1 MPRINSLN
9 TFVYSSILNPVGG
22 GVDPE
27 ESNYSGATM
36 VFIQGTAPTG
46 WVKDTSDND
55 YTLRCVT
62 GAASSGGTLNF
73 STVFA
78 TQTLTGSLNIV
89 GATGSTTLT
98 ISEMATHTHPYPP
111 NPATPS
117 PVVVAPTTTVLGS
130 GTAGLTRL
138 LSPGFYTGSMAP
150 NPSSPGVVAG
160 TGHTHPEKSPNLS
173 NPATLATVDLR
184 VKYVEA
190 ILATRT

>member
-9 TFVYSSILNPVGG
+9 TFVSSSILNTASGG

-27 ESNYSGATM
+27 ESNYASATM

-62 GAASSGGTLNF
+62 GAASSGGVLG
-73 STVFA
+73 FA
-78 TQTLTGSLNIV
+78 TVMTTRTLTGSLNISGSV
-89 GATGSTTLT
+89 GPKTLT
-98 ISEMATHTHPYPP
+98 VSEMATHTHVISPITNNPYIV
-111 NPATPS
+111 S
-117 PVVVAPTTTVLGS
+117 PTTGVLGS
-130 GTAGLTRL
+130 GTAGLTRI

-150 NPSSPGVVAG
+150 NPTSPGVTAG
-160 TGHTHPEKSPNLS
+160 TAHAHPENSPNLT
-173 NPATLATVDLR
+173 NPTTFATVDLR